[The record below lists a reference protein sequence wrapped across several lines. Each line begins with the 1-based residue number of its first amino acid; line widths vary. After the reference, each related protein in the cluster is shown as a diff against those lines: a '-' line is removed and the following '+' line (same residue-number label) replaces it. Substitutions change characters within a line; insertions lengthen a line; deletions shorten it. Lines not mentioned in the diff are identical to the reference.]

1 MLGCKRLKWST
12 TFWVF
17 VWYPVLV
24 LTNKSQAVLTIMKE
38 SMILYFLPLLCLF
51 AFDVVVVFFRFEE
64 TNVDIRGAYQQREK
78 FIE

>member
-1 MLGCKRLKWST
+1 MINNILGICLIPSASPNQQITSSANYYEGK
-12 TFWVF
+12 
-17 VWYPVLV
+17 
-24 LTNKSQAVLTIMKE
+24 

-51 AFDVVVVFFRFEE
+51 AFDVVVVVFRFQA

>member
-1 MLGCKRLKWST
+1 MINNILGICLIPSASPDQQITSSANYYEGK
-12 TFWVF
+12 
-17 VWYPVLV
+17 
-24 LTNKSQAVLTIMKE
+24 

-51 AFDVVVVFFRFEE
+51 AFDVVVVVLRFQA

>member
-1 MLGCKRLKWST
+1 MINNVLGICLIPNASPDQQITSSANYYEGK
-12 TFWVF
+12 
-17 VWYPVLV
+17 
-24 LTNKSQAVLTIMKE
+24 

-51 AFDVVVVFFRFEE
+51 AFHVVVVVFRFQA

>member
-24 LTNKSQAVLTIMKE
+24 LTNKITSSANYYEGK

-51 AFDVVVVFFRFEE
+51 AFDVVVVFRFQA

>member
-1 MLGCKRLKWST
+1 MINNILGICLIPSASPDQQITSSANYYEGK
-12 TFWVF
+12 
-17 VWYPVLV
+17 
-24 LTNKSQAVLTIMKE
+24 

-64 TNVDIRGAYQQREK
+64 TNVDIRRAYQQREK

>member
-1 MLGCKRLKWST
+1 MINNILGICLIPSASPDQQIT
-12 TFWVF
+12 SSAN
-17 VWYPVLV
+17 YYEG
-24 LTNKSQAVLTIMKE
+24 KSMT
-38 SMILYFLPLLCLF
+38 LYFLPLLCLF

>member
-1 MLGCKRLKWST
+1 MINNILGICLIPSASPDQQITSSANYYEGK
-12 TFWVF
+12 
-17 VWYPVLV
+17 
-24 LTNKSQAVLTIMKE
+24 

-51 AFDVVVVFFRFEE
+51 AYDVVVVFFRFEE

>member
-38 SMILYFLPLLCLF
+38 SLWFSTFYPYCLF
-51 AFDVVVVFFRFEE
+51 AFYVVVVFRFQA
-64 TNVDIRGAYQQREK
+64 TNVDIHGAYQQREK

>member
-1 MLGCKRLKWST
+1 MINNILGICLIPSASPDQQITSSANYYEGK
-12 TFWVF
+12 
-17 VWYPVLV
+17 
-24 LTNKSQAVLTIMKE
+24 

-51 AFDVVVVFFRFEE
+51 ALDVVVVVFRFQA